1 MGLSAALL
9 LSTLLLPTVIGAVEC
24 DPVPLAV
31 IGSTTGDVTPADS
44 AWFAVR
50 IHRGLMRSGGYRIVD
65 AGHATARYRECIGD
79 ESQMECTI
87 DAGRAVGAHKVLVWQ
102 LNSHSGVR
110 HISAYVVDVVA
121 GTTLGSAWRRCSCDV
136 RDVGRQIGSLL
147 EELDLLTPS
156 TIRKPP
162 LSESRIVSEVIVG
175 TLSGSAGLVAGA
187 AIGGSMA
194 SCGRNSK
201 MFCGMGEAIMVGAF
215 GLVLGSSAGVTIVGS
230 AGNESGSWGSAF
242 LGALAG
248 AATGGF
254 LAIFAASDE
263 TGLLVLTPLIT
274 AAGAT
279 ICFNLTRR
287 YDTPAYGDDMAI
299 IDVRGGRIGIG
310 VPGLMFRTNPVDGVA
325 TRSVDLVR
333 VRF

>member
-1 MGLSAALL
+1 MGLSTALL
-9 LSTLLLPTVIGAVEC
+9 LSTLLLPTVIGAVER

-44 AWFAVR
+44 AWLAAR
-50 IHRGLMRSGGYRIVD
+50 IHRGLTRSGGYRIVD
-65 AGHATARYRECIGD
+65 AGDATARYRECIGE

-87 DAGRAVGAHKVLVWQ
+87 DAGRAVDAHKVLVWQ

-162 LSESRIVSEVIVG
+162 LSESRIASEVIVG

-194 SCGRNSK
+194 SCGRNS
-201 MFCGMGEAIMVGAF
+201 MIGCGMGEAIMGGIF
-215 GLVLGSSAGVTIVGS
+215 GLIFGSSTGVTVVGG
-230 AGNESGSWGSAF
+230 AGNETGSWGGAF

-248 AATGGF
+248 ALVGGVVAT
-254 LAIFAASDE
+254 AAEDD
-263 TGLLVLTPLIT
+263 GLLLLTPLAT

-279 ICFNLTRR
+279 IGFNLTRR
-287 YDTPAYGDDMAI
+287 YDTPAYWEDMAI

-310 VPGLMFRTNPVDGVA
+310 APGLMFRTNPVDGVA
-325 TRSVDLVR
+325 TRSVDVVR

>member
-9 LSTLLLPTVIGAVEC
+9 LSTLLLPTVIGAVER

-215 GLVLGSSAGVTIVGS
+215 GLVLGSSTGVTIVGS
-230 AGNESGSWGSAF
+230 AGNETGSWGGAF

-248 AATGGF
+248 SLVGGVVAIAAESEGLLF
-254 LAIFAASDE
+254 LA
-263 TGLLVLTPLIT
+263 PLAT
-274 AAGAT
+274 VAGAT
-279 ICFNLTRR
+279 TGFNLTRR
-287 YDTPAYGDDMAI
+287 YDTPEYGDDMAV

-310 VPGLMFRTNPVDGVA
+310 APGLMFRANPVDGVA
-325 TRSVDLVR
+325 TRSVDIVR
-333 VRF
+333 VHF